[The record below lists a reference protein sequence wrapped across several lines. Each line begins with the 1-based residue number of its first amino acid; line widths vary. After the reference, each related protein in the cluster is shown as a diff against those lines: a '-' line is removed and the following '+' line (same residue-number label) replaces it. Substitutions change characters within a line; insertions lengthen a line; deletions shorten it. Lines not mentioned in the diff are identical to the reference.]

1 MADAQMMRR
10 DDADSAYI
18 IQKRHDADTA
28 YTIYSDKDPVKRD
41 DAVNLNF
48 RSPAF
53 LLFFYHTPTLSS

>member
-1 MADAQMMRR
+1 MADAQIIRR
-10 DDADSAYI
+10 DDADSAYT
-18 IQKRHDADTA
+18 IQKRNNADTT

-53 LLFFYHTPTLSS
+53 FLFFYHTPTLSS